1 MALPLVVTLPPNVH
15 LSGGC
20 TVRVAALDP
29 TTGAIVTG
37 VDVSDVTLQVDS
49 ITGGS
54 ADELELGTFRLAP
67 RLIRV
72 GGSG

>member
-20 TVRVAALDP
+20 IVRVAALDP

-37 VDVSDVTLQVDS
+37 VNVSDVTLQVDD
-49 ITGGS
+49 IAGGALDDLAVGS
-54 ADELELGTFRLAP
+54 WRLVPGPGA
-67 RLIRV
+67 
-72 GGSG
+72 